1 MKQKVFLFGL
11 IFIITNFLTG
21 FSAYADAVDF
31 QTARKAAHQKL
42 FELSKA
48 GILSIK
54 NDKNIYYNKEGK
66 ALFYIFELNP
76 SGYIVVTGD
85 TDLPP
90 VIAYSFEN
98 DYQLTGSQENIL
110 IKLLIS
116 DIKLRLKNIDNLPD
130 KIIQQRNNDWQGL
143 LNEEIIKK
151 SSDLFQQ
158 WPPEG
163 TTSTGGWLESNWTQS
178 SPYNNFCPMDP
189 VTNIRSVAG
198 CPAVAMAMIV
208 NYYETINDT
217 YFTDDDDYYHAYA
230 GRNYWIDDDFEDL
243 DFPSFPTLNA
253 HLDTL
258 TNCYINHTTLKPD
271 EKAALT
277 FACGVAAHQVYTSS
291 ISGTFGVSQA
301 YDAYMKFSFEDALLL
316 DENDTALYTYLSQN
330 MMDARPVHL
339 AVVDPP
345 GTMGHNVVIDG
356 YNTDDYYHLN
366 FGWGGSYNGWYLLPD
381 EIPYGLTVIEGAI
394 VNIAYPP
401 VYTTI
406 LKNKL
411 DIVDFSLEISPNP
424 VKNYAEINYSLDEPA
439 NVVIEIFNITG
450 LLVQT
455 LVNDDMD
462 DGICK
467 YTWNLNCSGASKIK
481 DGIYF
486 CRLRVNDM
494 SETKKFIIR

>member
-11 IFIITNFLTG
+11 IFIITIFLTG
-21 FSAYADAVDF
+21 FSSYADPVDF
-31 QTARKAAHQKL
+31 PTAQKAAQQKL
-42 FELSKA
+42 IEHSKA

-54 NDKNIYYNKEGK
+54 NDKNVYYDKDGK
-66 ALFYIFELNP
+66 VLFYVFELNP

-90 VIAYSFEN
+90 VIAYSFNN

-110 IKLLIS
+110 IKLLTS
-116 DIKLRLKNIDNLPD
+116 DIKVRLKNIDILPEQIINKRNTVWD
-130 KIIQQRNNDWQGL
+130 KI
-143 LNEEIIKK
+143 LNENNTFLKG
-151 SSDLFQQ
+151 FQQ

-163 TTSTGGWLESNWTQS
+163 TTLTGGWLESNWTQS

-189 VTNIRSVAG
+189 VTNLRSVAG

-217 YFTDDDDYYHAYA
+217 YFTDDDDYYHSYA
-230 GRNYWIDDDFEDL
+230 GRNYWIDDDFEDH

-258 TNCYINHTTLKPD
+258 TNCYINHTTVKPD

-291 ISGTFGVSQA
+291 GSGTFGVSQA

-316 DENDTALYTYLSQN
+316 DESDTALYTYLSQN

-345 GTMGHNVVIDG
+345 VTMGHNVVVDG
-356 YNTDDYYHLN
+356 YNTENYYHIN
-366 FGWGGSYNGWYLLPD
+366 FGWGGSYNGWYLIPE

-401 VYTTI
+401 VYTST
-406 LKNKL
+406 LENKL

-424 VKNYAEINYSLDEPA
+424 VKNYAEISYSLNEPA

-450 LLVQT
+450 QLVQT
-455 LVNDDMD
+455 LVNDDID
-462 DGICK
+462 DGIYK
-467 YTWNLNCSGASKIK
+467 YTWNLNYTNGSKIK
-481 DGIYF
+481 DGVYF
-486 CRLRVNDM
+486 CRLRVNNM
-494 SETKKFIIR
+494 SETKKFVIR

>member
-1 MKQKVFLFGL
+1 MNYFRLNFIVVAVLIQISAFSESVNYITAKRVANNKIIEQKKS
-11 IFIITNFLTG
+11 NQ
-21 FSAYADAVDF
+21 FS
-31 QTARKAAHQKL
+31 
-42 FELSKA
+42 
-48 GILSIK
+48 ILDEKHVYSDEKGQI
-54 NDKNIYYNKEGK
+54 
-66 ALFYIFELNP
+66 LFYIFEISP
-76 SGYIVVTGD
+76 EGFIVVSAE

-90 VIAYSFEN
+90 VIVYSFNN

-110 IKLLIS
+110 IKLLTS

-163 TTSTGGWLESNWTQS
+163 TTSTGGWLETNWTQNA
-178 SPYNNFCPMDP
+178 PFKNFCPMDP
-189 VTNIRSVAG
+189 VTGNRSVAG

-401 VYTTI
+401 VYTST
-406 LKNKL
+406 LENKL
-411 DIVDFSLEISPNP
+411 DIVDFSFEISPNP
-424 VKNYAEINYSLDEPA
+424 VTNYAEINYSLDEPA

-467 YTWNLNCSGASKIK
+467 YIWNLNCSGASKIK